1 MFVQVVNGFCLAPGD
16 YYVLSHAEKDTAISH
31 YRPDLC
37 INCGSRGQKETF
49 VRGNWVPCDL
59 WYSVFRLSIHLGGA
73 TIVIFSMIGTIVFM
87 WFFARGFDPEA
98 GFPLELS
105 LILGHRV
112 LCLYMI
118 RHCFVKSQ
126 GGCRCDLPKVTVS
139 CWLTWLGYSTKCVL
153 RCVCDL

>member
-1 MFVQVVNGFCLAPGD
+1 MILSMTGTKKK
-16 YYVLSHAEKDTAISH
+16 YV
-31 YRPDLC
+31 
-37 INCGSRGQKETF
+37 F
-49 VRGNWVPCDL
+49 
-59 WYSVFRLSIHLGGA
+59 
-73 TIVIFSMIGTIVFM
+73 
-87 WFFARGFDPEA
+87 FFARGFDPED
-98 GFPLELS
+98 GFPLVLS

-153 RCVCDL
+153 SCVCVTCEAHSLPLSLLWSVRGNR